1 MFDKNSHGVLD
12 FKEFASALS
21 VFHPIASRD
30 DKIDCKC
37 NKVFSKLPLKIF
49 ITIF

>member
-1 MFDKNSHGVLD
+1 MFDLFDTHHHGVLD

-21 VFHPIASRD
+21 VFHPIASMD

-37 NKVFSKLPLKIF
+37 KKMTLAF
-49 ITIF
+49 